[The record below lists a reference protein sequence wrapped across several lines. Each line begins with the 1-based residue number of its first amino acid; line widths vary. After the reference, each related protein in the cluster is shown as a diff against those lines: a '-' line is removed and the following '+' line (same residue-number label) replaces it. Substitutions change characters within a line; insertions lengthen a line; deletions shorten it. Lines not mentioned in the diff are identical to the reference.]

1 MALPSSCSDA
11 WDLVGTDV
19 TNSDGRAKKLLEPS
33 PVVQAGIYKISF
45 DTRAYEK
52 LLGTNGF
59 YPHASIVFE
68 IGEHQTYQHFHVPLL
83 YAPYGYSTYRGS

>member
-1 MALPSSCSDA
+1 MFDLMFAFDSSDV
-11 WDLVGTDV
+11 WDLVGKDV
-19 TNSDGRAKKLLEPS
+19 TNNDGRAKKLLEPS

-52 LLGTNGF
+52 DVLMGANGF

-68 IGEHQTYQHFHVPLL
+68 ILESQVR
-83 YAPYGYSTYRGS
+83 S